1 MYLQCWHSP
10 SGEQEGRLAIHYG
23 RYHEVVESLLRE
35 ILDLLSSSDLQRAE
49 AFVDQWT
56 TWDENLHGVIALSV
70 ANAPGGG
77 YRLVLYGALGE

>member
-1 MYLQCWHSP
+1 MYLQCWHAP

-35 ILDLLSSSDLQRAE
+35 ILDLLSSGDLQRAE

-70 ANAPGGG
+70 AKAPGGG
-77 YRLVLYGALGE
+77 YRLVRYGALGE